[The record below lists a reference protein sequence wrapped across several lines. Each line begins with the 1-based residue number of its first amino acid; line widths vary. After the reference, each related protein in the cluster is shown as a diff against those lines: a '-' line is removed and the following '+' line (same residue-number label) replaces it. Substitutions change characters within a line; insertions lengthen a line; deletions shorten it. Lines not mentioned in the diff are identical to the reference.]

1 MCSSPARRSSSPWP
15 TRSPPS
21 APARRPATGE
31 GHRTVGDLLTNLDRA
46 NFRIEAFHELG
57 VDDTTP
63 VPTTLVMKARK
74 QGS

>member
-1 MCSSPARRSSSPWP
+1 MGHPFGPVG
-15 TRSPPS
+15 
-21 APARRPATGE
+21 TGAADRYGD
-31 GHRTVGDLLTNLDRA
+31 GHRTVGDLLTEFDRA

-63 VPTTLVMKARK
+63 VPTTLVVKARK